1 MDEVYTVEE
10 VSSKLKIPEETIRQY
25 LRKGILKGSRIGRY
39 WRITGKDIEEF
50 LEKNSNTNK

>member
-39 WRITGKDIEEF
+39 WRITEKDVEEF